1 MDYHSITLKI
11 NFKWE
16 YIMNIKNRDSK
27 LANRAK
33 TKRSYKGRASDQ
45 VKNQREGT
53 KMARR
58 EAVRYNLT
66 SDVIIGNMK
75 GSVHNLSDDK
85 ANPMTVIILDNGK
98 IITSERN

>member
-1 MDYHSITLKI
+1 LK
-11 NFKWE
+11 
-16 YIMNIKNRDSK
+16 IKNRDSK
-27 LANRAK
+27 LTNRAK
-33 TKRSYKGRASDQ
+33 TKRSYKGYTGSAIKR
-45 VKNQREGT
+45 REGT
-53 KMARR
+53 KIARR

-66 SDVIIGNMK
+66 SDVIVGNIK